1 MIDAFRSSMWEQL
14 DDYVYYIRAT
24 GNSIEF
30 IFGIF
35 LFFNGAWILLFESGG
50 TIRALMMC
58 IHAYFNIWCQAI
70 AGMFSISYK
79 YIHIFKFLI
88 MHLII
93 KVGKHLLNDV
103 MPYIRS
109 TLYRKHRQSS
119 FATLTMF
126 VPFVI
131 KS

>member
-1 MIDAFRSSMWEQL
+1 MWEQL

-30 IFGIF
+30 VFGIF

-70 AGMFSISYK
+70 AGEQIFEKNTFPLTSY
-79 YIHIFKFLI
+79 LSR
-88 MHLII
+88 LE
-93 KVGKHLLNDV
+93 DV
-103 MPYIRS
+103 HQ
-109 TLYRKHRQSS
+109 KAACSS
-119 FATLTMF
+119 
-126 VPFVI
+126 
-131 KS
+131 